1 MMRNLYSRVLFAFFL
16 LIFSS
21 ALHAQENIQVRGI
34 VSDTLSRRIQ
44 GATVA
49 LSGSTKIGAIT
60 DKDGNYAITVKSN
73 ATLVFSSVGFL
84 KTTID
89 VNGQKIINVHLKE
102 FVTQSEEIVVTAFGR
117 KQLKEAVVGSVV
129 TINPKEL
136 KIPASNL
143 TTALAGRVAG
153 LISFQGNGQPG
164 QDNAQFFIR
173 GVTTFGYK
181 QDPLILIDNVELTS
195 SDLARLQVD
204 DIESFSILKDASA
217 TALYGARGANGVIL
231 VTTKR
236 GKLGKATLNFRLE
249 NSISAPTK
257 TLEIAD
263 PITYMKLYDEAQT
276 TRSPLAVPRYDQN
289 KIYNT
294 QAAMRGDPGSNS
306 YVYPAV
312 NWLDKLFNKN
322 ATTQRANLSVSG
334 GGAVATYYVSGSVNV
349 DNGILKTENSNPT
362 EKNNV
367 KLQNYQLRSNV
378 DINLTKTTKI
388 SVMLWGNFTDYGG
401 PISGSGLATD
411 LYYRALHTNPVLF
424 PASFPAV
431 GDNADATHIL
441 FGNYPGGS
449 ANSVNYDNP
458 YADLLKGFQTYSES
472 RMSAQA
478 ELNQNFS
485 WVIPG
490 LNFQGLFSTNRYA
503 YFDYTRQY
511 NPFYYTAPTNLYD
524 PQTNNY
530 SLLWINQQAG
540 NDRATEYLNY
550 SPGQSN
556 ITTFILLRGILNYN
570 NNFGKNGISASLALV
585 RQQTLNPNAQNPVT
599 HVPDLQYTLPYRNLN
614 YTGRVSYSYMNK
626 YFVEANGAYN
636 GSERFSES
644 NRFGLFPTI
653 GASWVVSNEGFWKG
667 SFTNIISRLKF
678 RASYGLVGN
687 DNIGSQRFFYLS
699 NVNLNGGN
707 PAWFGYNNTNYKG
720 GVSVTS
726 YPNPDVTWE
735 RSKQTNLAVE
745 ATLFNDLNIT
755 AEIYKQHRYDI
766 LMPRTSIPTS
776 VGLENQGSSPIAAN
790 IGVAESK
797 GLDFNLNYKH
807 TFNNFWLSALG
818 NLTLTAS
825 KYITYEEPQYTE
837 PWRYKTG
844 QPINQ
849 FYGFIGE
856 RLFVDDKEAAASPT
870 QLFESG
876 GVAPKGGDIKYR
888 DVNGDGIISERDMVP
903 IGLPTTPAITYGFG
917 VSGGYKN
924 FDLSVFFNGNAR
936 VSFFVNPL
944 ETSPFVGETQLL
956 KGYADSHWSEDNQN
970 LYALYPRLGT
980 DWGTLSNNTRAS
992 TWWLRDGSFVR
1003 LKSVEFGYS
1012 LPKDIVKR
1020 LRMSNFRIYLSGLNL
1035 LTFSSF
1041 KLWDPELGGN
1051 GFNYPIQ
1058 KVLNI
1063 GLNVTF

>member
-1 MMRNLYSRVLFAFFL
+1 MMRNFYSRILFVFFL
-16 LIFSS
+16 LIFSG
-21 ALHAQENIQVRGI
+21 ALYAQENIQVRGT
-34 VSDTLSRRIQ
+34 VSDTLSHPIQ

-49 LSGSTKIGAIT
+49 VSGSAKIGAIT
-60 DKDGNYAITVKSN
+60 DKEGNYAITVKSN
-73 ATLVFSSVGFL
+73 ATLIFSSVGFI
-84 KTTID
+84 KVTVD
-89 VNGQKIINVHLKE
+89 VNGQKVLNVHLKE

-117 KQLKEAVVGSVV
+117 KQLKEAVVGSVT

-231 VTTKR
+231 VTTKK

-276 TRSPLAVPRYDQN
+276 TRNPLAVPRYDQN

-294 QAAMRGDPGSNS
+294 EAALRGDPGSNP

-349 DNGILKTENSNPT
+349 DNGILKTENKNPT

-378 DINLTKTTKI
+378 EINLTKTTKV

-411 LYYRALHTNPVLF
+411 LYYKALHTNPVLF

-431 GDNADATHIL
+431 GDYADATHIL

-449 ANSVNYDNP
+449 ANSVNYVNP

-485 WVIPG
+485 WITPG
-490 LNFQGLFSTNRYA
+490 LSFQGLFSTNRYA

-524 PQTNNY
+524 PQSGAY
-530 SLLWINQQAG
+530 SLLWINQQTG
-540 NDRATEYLNY
+540 DGRATEYLNY

-556 ITTFILLRGILNYN
+556 ITTFVLLRGILNYN
-570 NNFGKNGISASLALV
+570 RTFGKHTISSALALV

-599 HVPDLQYTLPYRNLN
+599 HQPDLQYTLPYRNLN
-614 YTGRVSYSYMNK
+614 YTGRLSYSYMNK
-626 YFVEANGAYN
+626 YFVEANAAYN
-636 GSERFSES
+636 GSERFSEN

-667 SFTNIISRLKF
+667 GFTDIISRLKF
-678 RASYGLVGN
+678 RGSYGLVGN

-707 PAWFGYNNTNYKG
+707 PAWFGYNNTNYRG
-720 GVSVTS
+720 GASVIS

-766 LMPRTSIPTS
+766 LMPRTSIPSS

-797 GLDFNLNYKH
+797 GLDLNLNYKR

-818 NLTLTAS
+818 NLTVTSS
-825 KYITYEEPQYTE
+825 KYLSFEEPQYKE

-849 FYGFIGE
+849 FYGFIAE

-870 QLFESG
+870 QLFESY

-917 VSGGYKN
+917 VSAGYKN
-924 FDLSVFFNGNAR
+924 FDLSLFFNGNAR
-936 VSFFVNPL
+936 VSFFINPL

-956 KGYADSHWSEDNQN
+956 KGYADSHWSEQNQD

-992 TWWLRDGSFVR
+992 TWWLRDGSFIR

-1020 LRMSNFRIYLSGLNL
+1020 LKMSNMRIYFSGLNL

-1041 KLWDPELGGN
+1041 RLWDPELGSN

-1058 KVLNI
+1058 KVFNI
-1063 GLNVTF
+1063 GLNVNF